1 MSSETRSITDEA
13 ELAGP
18 DAGVH
23 ASISVPAAPARVWQH
38 LISQPGTEA
47 LLGDGVRLGGKGES
61 WHASDGSYGVV
72 RSYHPTE
79 QLRVT
84 WHPQEDGPVSM
95 LDLHLLPEGDA
106 TRVDLVHLGQGATV
120 SQRHWQE
127 ALDRVATT
135 LPD

>member
-13 ELAGP
+13 ELAGREV
-18 DAGVH
+18 GVS
-23 ASISVPAAPARVWQH
+23 ASLSMPAPPSRVWQH
-38 LISQPGTEA
+38 LISQSGTEA

-84 WHPQEDGPVSM
+84 RHSQEDAPTSI
-95 LDLHLLPEGDA
+95 LDVQLHPDGDR
-106 TRVDLVHLGQGATV
+106 TRVDLLHQGPGATV
-120 SQRHWQE
+120 SQRYWQD
-127 ALDRVATT
+127 ALDRVANT
-135 LPD
+135 LPH